1 MAEMHF
7 EHSVVGQARVMSLR
21 LPTALESDCF
31 DRLNEQLL
39 SAFDAHAN
47 SQWVLDVS
55 GVAYMGSSVL
65 GLLVN
70 VRQRAL
76 QSGGQLVL
84 CGLSP
89 GLLRIFRTCCMER
102 LFKIYRTQAEAIK
115 AIGPTMDTKGHEA
128 TQEKK
133 I

>member
-1 MAEMHF
+1 MAEAQI
-7 EHSVVGQARVMSLR
+7 EHSLVGDARIVSLR
-21 LPTALESDCF
+21 LPTALDSNDF
-31 DRLNEQLL
+31 DRLNEDLL
-39 SAFDAHAN
+39 GMFDAHAN
-47 SQWVLDVS
+47 SRWVLDVS

-102 LFKIYRTQAEAIK
+102 LFEIYRTQNEAIK
-115 AIGPTMDTKGHEA
+115 ALR
-128 TQEKK
+128 
-133 I
+133 